1 MSPRPA
7 NQETPKKLNEEA
19 KQMAK
24 FKPLDDRIV
33 VEVLEAEEKSA
44 GGILIP
50 DAAKEKPQRG
60 RVTAVG
66 PGKLLKSGARAE
78 PSMKKGDVVIFGK
91 YAGTDVRVGGDEFKI
106 LKENEV
112 LARIDG

>member
-1 MSPRPA
+1 M
-7 NQETPKKLNEEA
+7 T
-19 KQMAK
+19 K
-24 FKPLDDRIV
+24 FRPLDDRIV

-44 GGILIP
+44 GGILLP

-66 PGKLLKSGARAE
+66 PGRLLKSGSRAE
-78 PSMKKGDVVIFGK
+78 PSIKKGDTVIFGK

>member
-1 MSPRPA
+1 V
-7 NQETPKKLNEEA
+7 EA
-19 KQMAK
+19 KQMTK

-66 PGKLLKSGARAE
+66 PGKLLKSGSRAE
-78 PSMKKGDVVIFGK
+78 PTIKRGDVVIFGK

>member
-1 MSPRPA
+1 
-7 NQETPKKLNEEA
+7 
-19 KQMAK
+19 MAK

-33 VEVLEAEEKSA
+33 VEVLDAEEKSA
-44 GGILIP
+44 GGILLP
-50 DAAKEKPQRG
+50 DAAREKQQRG
-60 RVTAVG
+60 RVNAVG
-66 PGKLLKSGARAE
+66 PGKRLDDGSRSE
-78 PSMKKGDVVIFGK
+78 MPVKKGDVVLFGK

>member
-1 MSPRPA
+1 MKVIP
-7 NQETPKKLNEEA
+7 LND
-19 KQMAK
+19 KILVK
-24 FKPLDDRIV
+24 RV
-33 VEVLEAEEKSA
+33 EAEEKTA
-44 GGILIP
+44 GGIVLP

-66 PGKLLKSGARAE
+66 PGRLLKSGSRAE
-78 PSMKKGDVVIFGK
+78 PTIKKGDTVIFGK

-112 LARIDG
+112 LARVDG